1 MNNELKGVFMK
12 GGEAIIKSLR
22 DQGVDVVFGYPG
34 GVLLPLY
41 DVIYDSDLKHILV
54 RHEQCAAHAADGYAR
69 ASGKVGV
76 CIGTSGPGATNL
88 VTGIATAYMDSS
100 PVLAIAGQVSTP
112 LIGNDAFQ
120 EVDTLG
126 MTMPITK
133 HNFQAMHADEIPGL
147 IKSAFYIAGTG
158 RPGPVLLDLP
168 KDVQVEE
175 LDYEKAQVIDLPGY
189 KPTKKGHPLQVKR
202 AAELILNSEKPV
214 ILAGGGV
221 ILSGASEELLKLSE
235 IINAPVATTL
245 MGKGAFPEDHPLA
258 LGMLGMHGRKSSN
271 FVVDDCDC
279 LIAIGCRFSDRTTGS
294 IPKFAE
300 NAKIVHID
308 VDPAEI
314 GKNVDINVPIVGDA
328 KIIMTSLIKTIS
340 QTKNPGQNTLA
351 WRKHIV
357 NFKKTC
363 IPRLSFDDIPL
374 KPQQVIKEISD
385 AVTDDTI
392 VTTDVG
398 QNQMWMAHYFTSKI
412 PRTFLSSGGLGTMG
426 FGFPAAIGAKVA
438 KPDTD
443 VVAVCGDGGF
453 LMVCQDLAT
462 IKEYDIPVVVC
473 ILDNRYLGMVAQWQ
487 KLFYNERMSHTKLGE
502 VPDFVKLAESFG
514 IKAER
519 VEKPGQMRETLKE
532 ALLAD
537 EPAVIDVT
545 IDPEE
550 ILPMVPPGCGLTEI
564 VGEYKVAR
572 EIPGEIPYRPQAKEG
587 GD

>member
-1 MNNELKGVFMK
+1 MK
-12 GGEAIIKSLR
+12 GSRAIIQSLT

-41 DVIYDSDLKHILV
+41 DEIYDSDLRHILV

-100 PVLAIAGQVSTP
+100 PVVALAGQVASH

-126 MTMPITK
+126 ITMPITK
-133 HNFQAMHADEIPGL
+133 HSYQPMDPAEIPPM
-147 IKSAFYIAGTG
+147 IKSAFYIASTG
-158 RPGPVLLDLP
+158 RPGPVVLDLP
-168 KDVQVEE
+168 KDVQEAE
-175 LDYEKAQVIDLPGY
+175 LEYPENIIIDLPGY

-202 AAELILNSEKPV
+202 AADVILKAKKPV

-221 ILSGASEELLKLSE
+221 ILSASSEEIFKLSE
-235 IINAPVATTL
+235 LLGAPVTTTL
-245 MGKGAFPEDHPLA
+245 MGKGCFPEDNSLS
-258 LGMLGMHGRKSSN
+258 LGMLGMHGRKVSN
-271 FVVDDCDC
+271 FLVDDCDC
-279 LIAIGCRFSDRTTGS
+279 LIAVGCRFSDRTTGDVS
-294 IPKFAE
+294 KFATK
-300 NAKIVHID
+300 AKIIHID

-314 GKNVDINVPIVGDA
+314 GKNVPVDVPIVGDA
-328 KIIMTSLIKTIS
+328 KIILGHLIRVIS
-340 QTKNPGQNTLA
+340 QVEVTQ
-351 WRKHIV
+351 
-357 NFKKTC
+357 KKKWTQHVKEFRSSC

-374 KPQQVIKEISD
+374 KPQQVIKEISE

-392 VTTDVG
+392 LTTDVG
-398 QNQMWMAHYFTSKI
+398 QNQMWMAHYFTSRN
-412 PRTFLSSGGLGTMG
+412 PRKFISSGGLGTMG
-426 FGFPAAIGAKVA
+426 FGFPAAMGAKVA
-438 KPDTD
+438 LPEED

-473 ILDNRYLGMVAQWQ
+473 VLDNRYLGMVAQWQ
-487 KLFYNERMSHTKLGE
+487 KLFYEERISHTKLGE
-502 VPDFVKLAESFG
+502 VPDFVKLAEAFEVN
-514 IKAER
+514 AYR
-519 VEKPGQMRETLKE
+519 VEKPGEMKETLSE
-532 ALLAD
+532 ALKSG
-537 EPAVIDVT
+537 EPSLVDVI
-545 IDPEE
+545 IDPDE

-564 VGEYKVAR
+564 VGEYKIERDV
-572 EIPGEIPYRPQAKEG
+572 PGEIPYRPSATEEG

>member
-1 MNNELKGVFMK
+1 MK
-12 GGEAIIKSLR
+12 GGEAIIKSLQ

-100 PVLAIAGQVSTP
+100 PILAIAGQVSTG

-126 MTMPITK
+126 LTMPITK
-133 HNFQAMHADEIPGL
+133 HNFQAMQADEIPGI
-147 IKSAFYIAGTG
+147 IKSSFYIANSG
-158 RPGPVLLDLP
+158 RPGPVAIDLP
-168 KDVQVEE
+168 KDVQEE
-175 LDYEKAQVIDLPGY
+175 EFDYDDEFKIDLPGY
-189 KPTKKGHPLQVKR
+189 KPTQKGHPLQIKK
-202 AAELILNSEKPV
+202 ASNLILNSKKPV
-214 ILAGGGV
+214 ILAGGGI
-221 ILSGASEELLKLSE
+221 ILSNSSKELMTLSQL
-235 IINAPVATTL
+235 INAPVTTTL
-245 MGKGAFPEDHPLA
+245 MGKGSFPEDHPLS
-258 LGMLGMHGRKSSN
+258 LGMLGMHGRKAAN
-271 FVVDDCDC
+271 MVVDECDC
-279 LIAIGCRFSDRTTGS
+279 LIVIGCRFSDRTTGDVD
-294 IPKFAE
+294 KFAQK
-300 NAKIVHID
+300 AKIVHID

-314 GKNVDINVPIVGDA
+314 GKNIPVDVPIVGDA
-328 KIIMTSLIKTIS
+328 KIVMSSLIKNIGKQKKEDEKATTVKWSEYVSDFKINCMPRIS
-340 QTKNPGQNTLA
+340 FED
-351 WRKHIV
+351 V
-357 NFKKTC
+357 
-363 IPRLSFDDIPL
+363 PL
-374 KPQQVIKEISD
+374 KPQQVIKEIRDSINYES
-385 AVTDDTI
+385 I

-438 KPDTD
+438 LPESD

-462 IKEYDIPVVVC
+462 VKEYDIPVVVC
-473 ILDNRYLGMVAQWQ
+473 VLDNRYLGMVAQWQ
-487 KLFYNERMSHTKLGE
+487 KLFYDERMSHTHLGE

-514 IKAER
+514 VQGER
-519 VEKPGQMRETLKE
+519 VERPGEMEE
-532 ALLAD
+532 ALKKALRSG
-537 EPAVIDVT
+537 EPTLIDVI
-545 IDPEE
+545 IDPDE

-564 VGEYKVAR
+564 VGEYKVER
-572 EIPGEIPYRPQAKEG
+572 EVPGEIPYQAPVKES

>member
-1 MNNELKGVFMK
+1 MK
-12 GGEAIIKSLR
+12 GGEAIIKSLT

-41 DVIYDSDLKHILV
+41 DVIYDSDMKHILV

-100 PVLAIAGQVSTP
+100 PIIAIAGQVSTP

-147 IKSAFYIAGTG
+147 IKSAFYIANTG
-158 RPGPVLLDLP
+158 RPGPVVLDLP
-168 KDVQVEE
+168 KDVQQE
-175 LDYEKAQVIDLPGY
+175 DFDFEKAEPMELPGY

-202 AAELILNSEKPV
+202 ATDLILSCKKPV

-221 ILSGASEELLKLSE
+221 ILSGSSSELLRLSE
-235 IINAPVATTL
+235 ILGAPVATSL
-245 MGKGAFPEDHPLA
+245 MGKGSFPEDHPLS
-258 LGMLGMHGRKSSN
+258 LGMLGMHGKQVAN
-271 FVVDDCDC
+271 FTVDDCDC

-294 IPKFAE
+294 LSKFAKD
-300 NAKIVHID
+300 AKIVHID

-314 GKNVDINVPIVGDA
+314 GKNVDVDVPIVGDA
-328 KIIMTSLIKTIS
+328 KIVMQSLLQTIS
-340 QTKNPGQNTLA
+340 QKKVSAAVNTAAWTKHVSA
-351 WRKHIV
+351 FRKRS
-357 NFKKTC
+357 
-363 IPRLSFDDIPL
+363 IPRVSFDEIPL
-374 KPQQVIKEISD
+374 KPQQVIKEISE
-385 AVTDDTI
+385 AITDDTI

-398 QNQMWMAHYFTSKI
+398 QNQMWMAHYFTSRI

-438 KPDTD
+438 KPETD

-462 IKEYDIPVVVC
+462 IKDYDIPIVICV
-473 ILDNRYLGMVAQWQ
+473 LDNRYLGMVAQWQ
-487 KLFYNERMSHTKLGE
+487 KLFYNNRISHTKLGN
-502 VPDFVKLAESFG
+502 VPDFVKLAESFD
-514 IKAER
+514 IKGEK
-519 VEKPGQMRETLKE
+519 VEKPGELKE
-532 ALLAD
+532 SLKRALNSG
-537 EPAVIDVT
+537 EPTLLDIVIDP
-545 IDPEE
+545 DE
-550 ILPMVPPGCGLTEI
+550 ILPMVPPGRGLTEI
-564 VGEYKVAR
+564 VGEYKV
-572 EIPGEIPYRPQAKEG
+572 ETEYPGEIPYKSKAREMEG
-587 GD
+587 D